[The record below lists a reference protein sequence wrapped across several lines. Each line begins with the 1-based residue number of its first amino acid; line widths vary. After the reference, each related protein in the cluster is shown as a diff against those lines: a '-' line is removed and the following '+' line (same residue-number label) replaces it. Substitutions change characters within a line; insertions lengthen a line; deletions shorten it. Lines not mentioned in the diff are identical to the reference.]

1 MASKFKPHLAIKALD
16 KYYEI
21 IAKSCVENSGQV
33 VYDGENANAIEAFT
47 AQKLVSTLDD
57 NLGIRVH
64 SKVRSL
70 IDYLEGHY
78 RFRERH
84 GAVAGL
90 IDDLEFNI
98 QSYKEVI
105 NNRIKADKNQYLDNV
120 RDVVADLIDMLKEII
135 ESYNYIV
142 HDDFSIASDINER
155 IRQTVRCKD
164 ELVKINEVYEQL
176 TLDKL
181 EGYVGTNL
189 DLQTL
194 LLKILSKEI
203 SRGLNELSGINDKLV
218 ERLNKLNRDKEIA
231 HRNHLIDDFAQRYHD
246 NPKYLPNLTGR
257 VLPQELMIVEPFA
270 IKGYASLDSI
280 EPLYQDKLAQI
291 ALDTIKTGDKVEP
304 KRRVTTEVT
313 DARSA
318 TYKIETDPINTKLD
332 YLFQAVLS
340 PDFKQNLS
348 AREIYKAL
356 NVEIPLDDWLLL
368 VMNRSSALKGEIRR
382 FAIYKEKSEKMLP
395 FDGNTEVIDIIFVK
409 DNQFA

>member
-21 IAKSCVENSGQV
+21 ISKSCVENSGQV

-181 EGYVGTNL
+181 ESGMV
-189 DLQTL
+189 
-194 LLKILSKEI
+194 E
-203 SRGLNELSGINDKLV
+203 LNESQD
-218 ERLNKLNRDKEIA
+218 
-231 HRNHLIDDFAQRYHD
+231 
-246 NPKYLPNLTGR
+246 LT
-257 VLPQELMIVEPFA
+257 L
-270 IKGYASLDSI
+270 
-280 EPLYQDKLAQI
+280 
-291 ALDTIKTGDKVEP
+291 
-304 KRRVTTEVT
+304 
-313 DARSA
+313 
-318 TYKIETDPINTKLD
+318 
-332 YLFQAVLS
+332 
-340 PDFKQNLS
+340 
-348 AREIYKAL
+348 IYKD
-356 NVEIPLDDWLLL
+356 N
-368 VMNRSSALKGEIRR
+368 SASI
-382 FAIYKEKSEKMLP
+382 M
-395 FDGNTEVIDIIFVK
+395 K
-409 DNQFA
+409 DVTKFYVY